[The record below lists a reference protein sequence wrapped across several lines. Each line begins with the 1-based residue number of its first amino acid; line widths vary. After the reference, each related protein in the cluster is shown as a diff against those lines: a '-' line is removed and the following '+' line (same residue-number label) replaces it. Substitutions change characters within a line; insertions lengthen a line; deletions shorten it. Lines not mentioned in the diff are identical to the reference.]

1 MKHYL
6 KFAACAA
13 LAFAALTNPVR
24 QAAAADDDQPSFK
37 VHNTTK
43 DKITKLFASEDGK
56 EYGTFDVGSGIAAGK
71 TITLTWDKKTN
82 DSGCKWF
89 LKAEFEDGEQSP
101 PVKFDFC
108 EDDLELEF

>member
-1 MKHYL
+1 MKNYF

-13 LAFAALTNPVR
+13 LVFASLTAPVR
-24 QAAAADDDQPSFK
+24 QAVADDDQPSFR
-37 VHNTTK
+37 VHNTTEE
-43 DKITKLFASEDGK
+43 KITKLLASEDGK
-56 EYGTFDVGSGIAAGK
+56 EYGTFDVGSGIGAGK
-71 TITLTWDKKTN
+71 TITLNWDKKTN
-82 DSGCKWF
+82 ESGCKWF